1 MEQGA
6 YGVGTL
12 CEPFFFMNNV
22 KICVFF
28 SFFSYFCMQVFLLS
42 CVLPINDE
50 KK

>member
-22 KICVFF
+22 KICVF
-28 SFFSYFCMQVFLLS
+28 SLFFLTFACKFFCYHVFY
-42 CVLPINDE
+42 P
-50 KK
+50 

>member
-28 SFFSYFCMQVFLLS
+28 FFFLTFACKFFCYHVFY
-42 CVLPINDE
+42 P
-50 KK
+50 